1 MSKYYMI
8 GNTHF
13 DPVWEWKWDEAMSSI
28 RATFRSAQ
36 TDRCASPPRFIS
48 HRERIG
54 GSPVHAPRAVS
65 SSNILTPTKTK
76 KDALTDIFPVLA
88 GVVRL
93 ELTAR
98 GFGEAKMCFEQPN
111 NRNNSDVQMGSSADR
126 LPTLPSENTPKGTW
140 SSIQTD
146 K

>member
-1 MSKYYMI
+1 MNGSALLRLA
-8 GNTHF
+8 
-13 DPVWEWKWDEAMSSI
+13 VSAV
-28 RATFRSAQ
+28 AVCSAQ

-48 HRERIG
+48 RREHIG

-98 GFGEAKMCFEQPN
+98 GFG
-111 NRNNSDVQMGSSADR
+111 DR
-126 LPTLPSENTPKGTW
+126 CSTN
-140 SSIQTD
+140 
-146 K
+146 

>member
-65 SSNILTPTKTK
+65 SSLTTPASK
-76 KDALTDIFPVLA
+76 I
-88 GVVRL
+88 
-93 ELTAR
+93 AR
-98 GFGEAKMCFEQPN
+98 NVMF
-111 NRNNSDVQMGSSADR
+111 
-126 LPTLPSENTPKGTW
+126 
-140 SSIQTD
+140 
-146 K
+146 